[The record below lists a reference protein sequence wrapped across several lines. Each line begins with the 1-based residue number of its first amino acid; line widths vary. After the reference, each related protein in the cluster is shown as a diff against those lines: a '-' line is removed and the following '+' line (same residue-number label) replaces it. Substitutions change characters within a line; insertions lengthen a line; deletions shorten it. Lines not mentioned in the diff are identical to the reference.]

1 MFAGKRKFKIKARP
15 NVGGTDYVPPTLC
28 LRAASVPANSAANV
42 ERTESRGSVFST
54 RLRRAGWAEK
64 IILKTPRKAGAQ

>member
-1 MFAGKRKFKIKARP
+1 MFAGKREFKIKARP

-42 ERTESRGSVFST
+42 ERTESPGSVFST
-54 RLRRAGWAEK
+54 RLRRAGWAGK
-64 IILKTPRKAGAQ
+64 IILKTARKAGAQ